1 MLNIEY
7 APYEQETT
15 AYECLEELDY
25 VQLGMSEDLTRGYRL
40 TDGTIFLPVQADEF
54 LMSIEKPNWLEILKA
69 NKPKNG
75 SLVLVIEESIF
86 PLASPVDYP
95 ERAAAIVA
103 LMKDPSIHFVMLEDS
118 ADTSEIIC
126 AFAREALEQKLEEEI
141 SPDPAPIPYRRS
153 KVPPY
158 EVKTLSASG
167 SARAS
172 LSAAKNGLVDGSI
185 ETGGSAEP
193 SPRIT
198 PSMLF
203 WLKWLN
209 TGGEIKRTAVSDPQ
223 ALRCTKRITYA
234 MTEKLEESGLVKW
247 GPLEASGQHRIRRCS
262 LLLTEKGILAI
273 EAAKPSGSDMTP

>member
-15 AYECLEELDY
+15 AYECLEKLDY

-75 SLVLVIEESIF
+75 SLVLVIEESLF

-95 ERAAAIVA
+95 ARAAAIVT
-103 LMKDPSIHFVMLEDS
+103 LMKDPAIHFVMLEDGV
-118 ADTSEIIC
+118 DTSEIIC

-141 SPDPAPIPYRRS
+141 SPDPD
-153 KVPPY
+153 
-158 EVKTLSASG
+158 VKKG
-167 SARAS
+167 I
-172 LSAAKNGLVDGSI
+172 VDGYI
-185 ETGGSAEP
+185 KIGGSAKP

-209 TGGEIKRTAVSDPQ
+209 AGGEIKRTAVSDPQ

-247 GPLEASGQHRIRRCS
+247 GPLEASGKNRIRRCS

-273 EAAKPSGSDMTP
+273 AAAKPSGSDMTP